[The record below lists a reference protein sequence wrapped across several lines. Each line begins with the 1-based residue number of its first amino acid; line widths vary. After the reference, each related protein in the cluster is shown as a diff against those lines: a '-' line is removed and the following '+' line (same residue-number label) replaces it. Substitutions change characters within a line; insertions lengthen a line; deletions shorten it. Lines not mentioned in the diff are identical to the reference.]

1 MNNSDLI
8 ELFFEG
14 ATQGHGSSV
23 HLRIVGDSLYSG
35 NGLIARHRLNPA
47 NGIWI
52 IPKDQVSGVAKKHRK
67 QVAKLA
73 FLHGIKTI

>member
-8 ELFFEG
+8 ESFFEG

-23 HLRIVGDSLYSG
+23 HLHIVDDMLFSG
-35 NGLIARHRLNPA
+35 NDMIARQRLNPA

-52 IPKDQVSGVAKKHRK
+52 VPKSQVSKVAKKHRK

-73 FLHGIKTI
+73 SLHGIKTI